1 MTKRKDKERIMAKI
15 TCNGMKLDE
24 VTETKVFDEPHDMFV
39 WNNSDSVP
47 TRMSVCAIIPYR
59 HAGSVITTNGAY
71 EHCAEIPEKPAPRMV
86 TNREL
91 AKWLAQG
98 NGEVLSLMPT
108 TNGHPREVVTTDWY
122 YFSGDDS
129 KNVDYGFEGQRCKGV
144 RKWDDEE
151 WLTPDVEYM
160 GITEVKTYEDVVK
173 REG

>member
-1 MTKRKDKERIMAKI
+1 MAKI
-15 TCNGMKLDE
+15 TYNGMDLE
-24 VTETKVFDEPHDMFV
+24 EQLYSEPTIINDSREAIV
-39 WNNSDSVP
+39 WNDYANKD
-47 TRMSVCAIIPYR
+47 R
-59 HAGSVITTNGAY
+59 VIVLSYDPRSKYPVRSNNDRFWKHFAF
-71 EHCAEIPEKPAPRMV
+71 IPEKPAPSMA

-108 TNGHPREVVTTDWY
+108 TNGHSREVVTTDWY

-129 KNVDYGFEGQRCKGV
+129 KTVDYGFEGQRCKGV

-151 WLTPDVEYM
+151 WHTPDVEYM

>member
-1 MTKRKDKERIMAKI
+1 MDKIAY
-15 TCNGMKLDE
+15 NGMELDE
-24 VTETKVFDEPHDMFV
+24 VTEPQIFDPPRTMLV
-39 WNNSDSVP
+39 WGDCSGHVEDHIKKAEV
-47 TRMSVCAIIPYR
+47 VAILPRTALKYPI
-59 HAGSVITTNGAY
+59 ITEDDDGY
-71 EHCAEIPEKPAPRMV
+71 EHGAFIPEKPAPRMV
-86 TNREL
+86 PNREL

-129 KNVDYGFEGQRCKGV
+129 KTVDYGFEGQRCKGV

-151 WLTPDVEYM
+151 WHTPDVEYM